1 MELFILIQAFN
12 DWEHNSYKIRLNEKR
27 KQILDIPP
35 ASRSLHAY
43 SATLAHK
50 VRIFEEAFVFFG
62 KVGNVSVNVGEP
74 FILPQLPLLGF
85 CTPAFWPYPVREGV

>member
-1 MELFILIQAFN
+1 MLQAFN

-35 ASRSLHAY
+35 ASRSLRAY

-50 VRIFEEAFVFFG
+50 VRTYERD
-62 KVGNVSVNVGEP
+62 
-74 FILPQLPLLGF
+74 FILALILQYLTISNVVSSL
-85 CTPAFWPYPVREGV
+85 R